1 MAKESQNKGKVNVS
15 RGFIVPI
22 LLAFIDQYN
31 LVRSRRLDIS
41 LLLFGLYG
49 PRFRLGPLKHKKKKK
64 KKISKRQ
71 AIKGVSF

>member
-1 MAKESQNKGKVNVS
+1 MAKESQNKENVNDS

-41 LLLFGLYG
+41 LLLFGPYE
-49 PRFRLGPLKHKKKKK
+49 PRFRLGPLKYTKKEKK
-64 KKISKRQ
+64 SANVRQ
-71 AIKGVSF
+71 

>member
-1 MAKESQNKGKVNVS
+1 MAKDSQNKGKVNVS

-31 LVRSRRLDIS
+31 LVRSRRPDIS

-49 PRFRLGPLKHKKKKK
+49 PRFRLGPLKHKKKKR